1 MSLQNKNNIINLS
14 SRLLTFVSNL
24 FLNFTRLIIRALVLR
39 SFVCVVFYLAFG
51 IDSAYAWVDY
61 KGVEHAPDSPK
72 ITRTRGGG
80 FFNCITGTRH
90 SSEHDSHLTVA
101 STSNNPEEFEAN

>member
-1 MSLQNKNNIINLS
+1 MRLQNKNNLINLS
-14 SRLLTFVSNL
+14 SSLFVFAFNL
-24 FLNFTRLIIRALVLR
+24 FFNFIKLLFRSLILR
-39 SFVCVVFYLAFG
+39 SFICLFFYLAFG
-51 IDSAYAWVDY
+51 INTAYAWVDY

-90 SSEHDSHLTVA
+90 SSEHESHLTVA